1 MSVTYSQAKLGDKHA
16 VGELVEALRPRIGRM
31 AAYYA
36 RCTGEESE
44 DLLQEAW
51 VGLLEALPSADLSI
65 GSTEQYLIQRARWRL
80 LDAVKRARIRRCVP
94 LPETQSGAPC
104 PRLAGTVE
112 SVWLSAFISNL
123 NETQRAILQCLTTGM
138 TWRETG
144 DRLGFTSANVA
155 YHVRRIR
162 AEYERWNDEAARN

>member
-1 MSVTYSQAKLGDKHA
+1 MNGTYSEAKLGDKRA
-16 VGELVEALRPRIGRM
+16 VGEIVESLRPRIGRM

-80 LDAVKRARIRRCVP
+80 LDAVKRARIRRCSP
-94 LPETQSGAPC
+94 LPETQTGALC
-104 PRLAGTVE
+104 ARLEGTVDA
-112 SVWLSAFISNL
+112 VWLSAFTSQL
-123 NETQRAILQCLTTGM
+123 NETQQAIIRCLVSGL

-162 AEYERWNDEAARN
+162 AQYERWTMDA